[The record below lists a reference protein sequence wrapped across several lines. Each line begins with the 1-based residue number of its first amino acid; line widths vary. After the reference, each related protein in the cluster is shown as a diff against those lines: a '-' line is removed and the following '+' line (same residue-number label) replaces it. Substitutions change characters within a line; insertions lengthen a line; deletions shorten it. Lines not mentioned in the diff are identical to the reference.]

1 MIFVQGKLAKSKI
14 IFFNVTAS
22 HGWHLPKSNLRAE
35 KLGIDLIR
43 DKPW

>member
-1 MIFVQGKLAKSKI
+1 MAGLECKRLKKNL
-14 IFFNVTAS
+14 FFNVMAD

-35 KLGIDLIR
+35 KLGIDLSR

>member
-1 MIFVQGKLAKSKI
+1 MAGLECKRLKKNL
-14 IFFNVTAS
+14 FFNVMAD